1 MKRLF
6 ALLLIVLLPV
16 QTGWAAVA
24 GACADAG
31 RAEAMHLGHHMHGD
45 PTGTA
50 AHASPAT
57 ADASPTTAGDPASTT
72 AAASDD
78 ARGGTHPDCP
88 TCHGVGVAMPI
99 ERALPSQAV
108 ARGPG
113 IRFVAP
119 SPPQVPPGDLFRP
132 PTSHVA

>member
-24 GACADAG
+24 GVCADPG
-31 RAEAMHLGHHMHGD
+31 RAEAMHLGHHVHAES
-45 PTGTA
+45 TGTA
-50 AHASPAT
+50 A
-57 ADASPTTAGDPASTT
+57 DASHTTAADPAANA

-78 ARGGTHPDCP
+78 APGGTHPDCP
-88 TCHGVGVAMPI
+88 TCHGVGIAMPV
-99 ERALPSQAV
+99 ELPAPSYAV

-113 IRFVAP
+113 IRFVPP
-119 SPPQVPPGDLFRP
+119 SPPQAPPGDLFRP